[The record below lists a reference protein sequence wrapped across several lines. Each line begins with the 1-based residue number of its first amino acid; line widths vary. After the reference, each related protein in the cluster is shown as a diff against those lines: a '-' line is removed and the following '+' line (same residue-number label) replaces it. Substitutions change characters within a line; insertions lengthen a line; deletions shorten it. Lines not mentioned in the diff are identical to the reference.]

1 MSSLTDMLIKNIK
14 YLMYKHGIGSFTEL
28 AKRLKMP
35 QSTMHRISVGEI
47 KDPKY
52 LMLKQIADFFG
63 VSTIDLIECDLQSA
77 QPTTVVEVD
86 GEYYPH
92 TFSLIPVRDDV
103 VINDDNSETTHD
115 TSETTRYLR
124 WPSYDHDAY
133 AVKCKAASMT
143 PRIKEGE
150 FVVVEPNREVTPGD
164 EVLIITT
171 GGNATV
177 KTFIFERDGN
187 YHLIPVNE
195 DHAPIRLSKNTVETL
210 HYVAGIAKPDLI
222 KH

>member
-1 MSSLTDMLIKNIK
+1 MLIKNIR
-14 YLMYKHGIGSFTEL
+14 YLMYTHGISSFTEL
-28 AKRLKMP
+28 SKRLKMP

-77 QPTTVVEVD
+77 QPTTVAEVD

-103 VINDDNSETTHD
+103 VIKDDTNDDNDITNDTYETR
-115 TSETTRYLR
+115 RYLR
-124 WPSYDHDAY
+124 WPSYDSDAY

-164 EVLIITT
+164 EVLIINTD
-171 GGNATV
+171 GVASV

-187 YHLIPVNE
+187 YHVIPVNE
-195 DHAPIRLSKNTVETL
+195 DHAPIRLPKSAVETL

-222 KH
+222 KN

>member
-1 MSSLTDMLIKNIK
+1 MSSLTDMLISNIR
-14 YLMYKHGIGSFTEL
+14 YLMYRHDISSFTEL

-52 LMLKQIADFFG
+52 STLKQIADYFG
-63 VSTIDLIECDLQSA
+63 VSAIDLIECDLQNT
-77 QPTTVVEVD
+77 QPTTVIEVE

-92 TFSLIPVRDDV
+92 TYPQIPIRNDV
-103 VINDDNSETTHD
+103 TLSDEDNNTELKPSENNG
-115 TSETTRYLR
+115 YLR
-124 WPSYDHDAY
+124 WPSHDVNAY
-133 AVKCKAASMT
+133 AVKCTGASLM

-150 FVVVEPNREVTPGD
+150 FVVVEPSHEVTPGD
-164 EVLIITT
+164 EVLIITID
-171 GGNATV
+171 GKVTV

-187 YHLIPVNE
+187 LHLIPVNE
-195 DHAPIRLSKNTVETL
+195 DHAPTRLPKNDIETL